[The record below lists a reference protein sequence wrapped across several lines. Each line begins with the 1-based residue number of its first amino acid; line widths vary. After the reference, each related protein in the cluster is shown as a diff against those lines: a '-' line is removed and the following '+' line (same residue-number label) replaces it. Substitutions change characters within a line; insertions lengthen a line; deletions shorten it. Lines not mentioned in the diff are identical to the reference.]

1 MKNFSNNFL
10 NFNIIFLKSKVQY
23 RFIAIGI
30 ITTFLTN
37 ILLQI
42 FITLLPLWIA
52 TFFSQLFNLVFGFY
66 AYSYLVFKVK
76 KTYFWQ
82 FKKFTFLALLT
93 WQLNHFFIDLIF
105 NYLNVNIR
113 IAALLTIP
121 ILALFSFFFQKK
133 FIY

>member
-1 MKNFSNNFL
+1 MGRTFL
-10 NFNIIFLKSKVQY
+10 NSNFILIKSKVQY
-23 RFIAIGI
+23 RFITIGI

-82 FKKFTFLALLT
+82 FKKFTFLALL
-93 WQLNHFFIDLIF
+93 NGNLIIF
-105 NYLNVNIR
+105 
-113 IAALLTIP
+113 LLI
-121 ILALFSFFFQKK
+121 
-133 FIY
+133 